1 MSRSFVEENAQQR
14 ERLRTLLTRLSK
26 SDLAR
31 PLYGDWTVA
40 GVLAHMAFWDY
51 RALVLVRRWKQ
62 TGVKEPSA
70 MDVDA
75 INDAMRPLLL
85 AIPPRQAAEMALGA
99 AAAIDR
105 EIEGLSPDLTAEI
118 EAQALPFRLNRA
130 KHRLEHLDQIESA
143 LSKKN

>member
-1 MSRSFVEENAQQR
+1 MSRSFIEENTQQR
-14 ERLRTLLTRLSK
+14 ERLRSLLTRLSNQ
-26 SDLAR
+26 DLAR
-31 PLYGDWTVA
+31 LLYGDWTVA

-51 RALVLVRRWKQ
+51 RALVLIRRWKQ

-85 AIPPRQAAEMALGA
+85 AIPPRQAAKMALDA
-99 AAAIDR
+99 AAAIDK
-105 EIEGLSPDLTAEI
+105 EIEGLSPDLIAEI

-130 KHRLEHLDQIESA
+130 KHRLEHLDQIESVI
-143 LSKKN
+143 

>member
-1 MSRSFVEENAQQR
+1 MSRSFIEENAQQR
-14 ERLRTLLTRLSK
+14 ERLRTLLTRLSNP
-26 SDLAR
+26 DLAR

-51 RALVLVRRWKQ
+51 RALVLIRRWKQ

-85 AIPPRQAAEMALGA
+85 AIPPRQAAKIALDA
-99 AAAIDR
+99 AAAIDK
-105 EIEGLSPDLTAEI
+105 EIEGLSPDLIAEI

-130 KHRLEHLDQIESA
+130 KHRLEHLGQIEAA
-143 LSKKN
+143 LSMNN